1 MTGWCFEAPRPK
13 IKNASTAE
21 RSVKVMCQVL
31 WQDTGKVTLEL
42 LTATLQH
49 HSEAFQQQA
58 SILEQLNINLDSLA
72 RECGKLDQ
80 RLQVIERQQDT
91 NQNKE
96 AASKESAAFLSLL
109 QDYVAVF
116 CTKMISQLSYKIDSW
131 PELAILL
138 AEEASAA
145 KESGSQPGLVTK
157 DLINTLAQHHFTW
170 ND

>member
-1 MTGWCFEAPRPK
+1 MTGWCFEAPRPNN
-13 IKNASTAE
+13 KNASTAE
-21 RSVKVMCQVL
+21 RSVKVMCQAL

-80 RLQVIERQQDT
+80 RLQVIGRQQDT
-91 NQNKE
+91 DQNKE

-116 CTKMISQLSYKIDSW
+116 CTKMI
-131 PELAILL
+131 
-138 AEEASAA
+138 
-145 KESGSQPGLVTK
+145 
-157 DLINTLAQHHFTW
+157 
-170 ND
+170 